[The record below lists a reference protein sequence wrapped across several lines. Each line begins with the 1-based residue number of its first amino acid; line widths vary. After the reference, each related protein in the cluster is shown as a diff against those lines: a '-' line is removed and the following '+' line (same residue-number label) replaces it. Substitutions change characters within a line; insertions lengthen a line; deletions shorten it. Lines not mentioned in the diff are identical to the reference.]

1 MYFCVLSFSAH
12 GNFILLRKPLNQNAN
27 RFEVVKNANSATN
40 SQPKV
45 SILAPHIDPCSDMWA
60 LGVICY
66 ILLSGFSPFMGDNDA
81 ETYANISG
89 VTFDFDCEEFD
100 QISEDAKVTNLD
112 SIFGTNLE
120 MNAGFHQLA
129 P

>member
-1 MYFCVLSFSAH
+1 
-12 GNFILLRKPLNQNAN
+12 
-27 RFEVVKNANSATN
+27 
-40 SQPKV
+40 
-45 SILAPHIDPCSDMWA
+45 MWA

-81 ETYANISG
+81 ETYANISA

-100 QISEDAKVTNLD
+100 QISEDAKVSNLD
-112 SIFGTNLE
+112 SIFGTIIE
-120 MNAGFHQLA
+120 FNAGFHQLT

>member
-1 MYFCVLSFSAH
+1 
-12 GNFILLRKPLNQNAN
+12 
-27 RFEVVKNANSATN
+27 
-40 SQPKV
+40 
-45 SILAPHIDPCSDMWA
+45 MWA

-100 QISEDAKVTNLD
+100 QISEDAKVST
-112 SIFGTNLE
+112 
-120 MNAGFHQLA
+120 
-129 P
+129 